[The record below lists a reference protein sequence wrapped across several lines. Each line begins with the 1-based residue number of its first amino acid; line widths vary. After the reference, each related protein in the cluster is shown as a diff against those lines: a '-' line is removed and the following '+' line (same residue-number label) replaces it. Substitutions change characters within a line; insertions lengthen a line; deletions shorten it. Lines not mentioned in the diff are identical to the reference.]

1 MGMANCFSHPHFL
14 YPLPGF
20 VWRIDNDYPRI
31 ERIYR
36 NTDAVLSFFYIFAPE
51 MMWKDLD

>member
-1 MGMANCFSHPHFL
+1 MANCFSHPHFL